1 MKFAILQVSL
11 PGEEFWK
18 PYLEQSPVS
27 WEELADKPFSVLKSF
42 LPESLTGLLGDSL
55 KGYAAVLLFLL
66 AASIL
71 SVFLAQQTDHDLIE
85 LLTVGGCGTLVWGNL
100 LDFSKTFCEQI
111 EAWQRYLLNFLPVYA
126 GVLTMGGEATAG
138 SAASG
143 GFLVLLCLLA
153 QILCT
158 FLPPLLECYL
168 AFSVAC
174 CISSESS
181 LSLFCRSAG
190 KLMTQGLSLA
200 GKILAALLSLQR
212 VSAMQLDRSTLRA
225 GKLLVGTVP
234 IVGQTLSDASAT
246 ILSAVQ
252 LLKSGLGL
260 AAILF
265 LAGEFVPFYIG
276 MLIQMLFLS
285 GCGLLCGLT
294 GLSRCQTLL
303 DCLSEAVRCM
313 AAATILFFGLA
324 VFGTMLLFLVG
335 GG

>member
-1 MKFAILQVSL
+1 MNETLLQEIL
-11 PGEEFWK
+11 PGENFWG

-27 WEELADKPFSVLKSF
+27 LEELADKPFSVLKSF
-42 LPESLTGLLGDSL
+42 FPVSLTELLGDSL
-55 KGYAAVLLFLL
+55 EGYAAVLLFLL
-66 AASIL
+66 AASVL
-71 SVFLAQQTDHDLIE
+71 SVFLAQQTDHELIE
-85 LLTVGGCGTLVWGNL
+85 LLTVGGCGVLVWGNL
-100 LDFSKTFCEQI
+100 LDFSQTFCEQI

-126 GVLTMGGEATAG
+126 GVLTMGGETVAG
-138 SAASG
+138 SAAGG
-143 GFLVLLCLLA
+143 GFLLLLCGLA
-153 QILCT
+153 QLLCT

-168 AFSVAC
+168 AFSAAS
-174 CISSESS
+174 CISSEDS

-190 KLMTQGLSLA
+190 KLMTQGLYWA
-200 GKILAALLSLQR
+200 GKCLAALLSFQR
-212 VSAMQLDRSTLRA
+212 VSALQLDRSTLRA
-225 GKLLVGTVP
+225 GKFLVGTVP
-234 IVGQTLSDASAT
+234 IVGQTLSDASET

-265 LAGEFVPFYIG
+265 LAGEFLPFYIG
-276 MLIQMLFLS
+276 MLIQILFLS

-294 GLSRCQTLL
+294 GLSRCQMLL

-324 VFGTMLLFLVG
+324 VFGTTLLFLMG